1 MTKSIQTRQMKG
13 SPIPASDDKP
23 GAETVSPTPPATA
36 EPKST
41 LPSKPLSKL
50 MNMVSDSRSFQF
62 THPLTHT
69 PPPPPLQKSTSS
81 TQTTSQ
87 PTAIKKTPSK
97 TSPNIIPFPSSDSKP
112 PAQQKSL
119 LEMQKST
126 APHAVTVKD
135 TEVSRAATV
144 LEDPAW
150 KQKLDLT
157 KDRDANASLQAISI
171 PAGDNGKAKVR
182 ERI

>member
-1 MTKSIQTRQMKG
+1 
-13 SPIPASDDKP
+13 
-23 GAETVSPTPPATA
+23 
-36 EPKST
+36 
-41 LPSKPLSKL
+41 
-50 MNMVSDSRSFQF
+50 
-62 THPLTHT
+62 
-69 PPPPPLQKSTSS
+69 
-81 TQTTSQ
+81 
-87 PTAIKKTPSK
+87 
-97 TSPNIIPFPSSDSKP
+97 
-112 PAQQKSL
+112 
-119 LEMQKST
+119 MQKST